1 MLKNLLRYLYVDD
14 STTSSNSFNQGVKFY
29 TVAKKYLSNGGF
41 GLRKWATNDLQLRD
55 YVNNHEQP
63 LESSEISENEL
74 AYVENELGIS
84 DKYRIVFWLKWNI
97 GKDIF
102 EFEFSDI
109 AESGLG
115 LVYTKRNILKIGAS
129 FFHPLRLVCQVVL
142 VVLSFRKAVEVE
154 VEISSAMLWSDSEI
168 DIY

>member
-1 MLKNLLRYLYVDD
+1 M
-14 STTSSNSFNQGVKFY
+14 
-29 TVAKKYLSNGGF
+29 
-41 GLRKWATNDLQLRD
+41 RD
-55 YVNNHEQP
+55 YINNHEQP

-142 VVLSFRKAVEVE
+142 VVLSFRKVLEVE
-154 VEISSAMLWSDSEI
+154 VEIRSVTLWSDSEI